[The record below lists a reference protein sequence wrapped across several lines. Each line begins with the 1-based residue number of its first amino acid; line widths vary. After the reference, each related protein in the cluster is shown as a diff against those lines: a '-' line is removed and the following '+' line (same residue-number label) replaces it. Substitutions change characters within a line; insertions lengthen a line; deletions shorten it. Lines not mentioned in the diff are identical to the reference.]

1 MDFYN
6 STVRDWIKH
15 LPGGFT
21 VYVADEAGWC
31 YDVMDENIDYIPG
44 MDLVPDRIDFDI
56 NLRTVMFHVTD
67 VKDSGDSESKRGLR

>member
-15 LPGGFT
+15 LPRGFR
-21 VYVADEAGWC
+21 VSVADEVGWC

-44 MDLVPDRIDFDI
+44 MDLVPNRIEFNI
-56 NLRTVMFHVTD
+56 ILRTVTFFVSD
-67 VKDSGDSESKRGLR
+67 VRDSEDV